1 MFAHKTPWIV
11 LLVVWIGG
19 AIWWHVCKIKQLCA
33 DARESAAVVNSTSD
47 ESIRIPPLLISDG
60 TRFQLDLPGN
70 FSFAQ
75 SDANAVM
82 GTLLGS
88 LDSLTAYLKANP
100 GRTLTI
106 TGYYLAS
113 EKNKTSLSNL
123 GAARAEAIKQ
133 YLEQQGV
140 AKRNLTATGRL
151 ADESQP
157 GIITAMPKGDSLYGG
172 LAFTFGGNE
181 PAVATAATT
190 TDTVL
195 TDLTVAEKAVA
206 EKAVP
211 EKTDVEKTTVE
222 KREKSDK
229 KEDAKAEKTPA
240 SVAEKPVTGPI
251 PKTEEGLAAAEKYK
265 SVFTPISLYFPLNEA
280 NYIST
285 GETKKFFKEASDYLK
300 KHKNKKLQV
309 TGYTDNAGPNDVNLR
324 LSRDRANS
332 VKQKL
337 RKSGIRADQITVVA
351 KGEKEP
357 KYSNDS
363 REGRKANRRVSVVV
377 Q

>member
-11 LLVVWIGG
+11 LLIVWITG
-19 AIWWHVCKIKQLCA
+19 ATWWHVCKIKQLCA
-33 DARESAAVVNSTSD
+33 DAGEPTAVVDSTSD

-75 SDANAVM
+75 SDANATM
-82 GTLLGS
+82 GTLMGS
-88 LDSLTAYLKANP
+88 LDSLTAYLRANP

-106 TGYYLAS
+106 TGYYLPS

-133 YLEQQGV
+133 YLVQQGV
-140 AKRNLTATGRL
+140 AKRNLTTAGVV

-157 GIITAMPKGDSLYGG
+157 GIITATPKGDSLYGG

-181 PAVATAATT
+181 PAVAVATT

-195 TDLTVAEKAVA
+195 TDLTVAEKTVA
-206 EKAVP
+206 EKALAERDVMEKP
-211 EKTDVEKTTVE
+211 EKSK
-222 KREKSDK
+222 K
-229 KEDAKAEKTPA
+229 KEDPKAEKTPA
-240 SVAEKPVTGPI
+240 PVTEKTVTGPI

-265 SVFTPISLYFPLNEA
+265 SVFTPISLYFPLNAA

-285 GETKKFFKEASDYLK
+285 AETKKFFNEASDYLK
-300 KHKNKKLQV
+300 KHKNKKLRI
-309 TGYTDNAGPNDVNLR
+309 TGYTDNAGPSDVNLR

-337 RKSGIRADQITVVA
+337 RKSGIRTDQITAVA
-351 KGEKEP
+351 KGEKDP
-357 KYSNDS
+357 KYSNDT

>member
-11 LLVVWIGG
+11 LLVVWMAG
-19 AIWWHVCKIKQLCA
+19 ATWWHVCKIKQLCA
-33 DARESAAVVNSTSD
+33 DAEEPAAVVDNTPD

-60 TRFQLDLPGN
+60 SRFQLDLPGN

-75 SDANAVM
+75 SGANATM
-82 GTLLGS
+82 STLMGS

-106 TGYYLAS
+106 TGYYLPG
-113 EKNKTSLSNL
+113 EKNATTLSNL
-123 GAARAEAIKQ
+123 GVARAEAIKQ
-133 YLEQQGV
+133 YLMQQGV
-140 AKRNLTATGRL
+140 AAETLTTTGVV

-157 GIITAMPKGDSLYGG
+157 GIITATPKGDSLYGG
-172 LAFTFGGNE
+172 LAFAFAGSE
-181 PAVATAATT
+181 PVVAPVTP

-195 TDLTVAEKAVA
+195 TDLTVAEKTVAEKPEKVA
-206 EKAVP
+206 EKA
-211 EKTDVEKTTVE
+211 EKNEE
-222 KREKSDK
+222 P
-229 KEDAKAEKTPA
+229 KAEPA
-240 SVAEKPVTGPI
+240 PVKEKPVTGPI
-251 PKTEEGLAAAEKYK
+251 PKTEEGLAAAEKYT

-285 GETKKFFKEASDYLK
+285 GETKKFFKEASEYLK
-300 KHKNKKLQV
+300 KHKNKKLLV
-309 TGYTDNAGPNDVNLR
+309 TGYTDNAGPSDVNQR
-324 LSRDRANS
+324 LSRERANS

-337 RKSGIRADQITVVA
+337 RKTGIRTDQITVVA
-351 KGEKEP
+351 KGEKDP
-357 KYSNDS
+357 KYSNET